1 MRATR
6 VALSAHQN
14 VFPKALAS
22 GPAAWTRTV
31 GDREWRSIRMTDIQS
46 TQRGGTTRP
55 VTASAA
61 TVIVWFHLRSPE
73 LSAEFER
80 MMAGDRD
87 VDLGSFDTVS
97 DWRLTRPV
105 NVPGQ
110 PSEPADYVLIAE
122 ITEVDRWELE
132 ASEQL
137 QRLAD
142 DVAHLVSDRRM
153 LVVERVL

>member
-1 MRATR
+1 MR
-6 VALSAHQN
+6 
-14 VFPKALAS
+14 
-22 GPAAWTRTV
+22 
-31 GDREWRSIRMTDIQS
+31 S
-46 TQRGGTTRP
+46 TQQGGAIPP
-55 VTASAA
+55 VTAGAA
-61 TVIVWFHLRSPE
+61 TLIVWFHLRSPE

-110 PSEPADYVLIAE
+110 TSEPADYVLIAE
-122 ITEVDRWELE
+122 ITEVDRWELQ
-132 ASEQL
+132 ASEQV

-142 DVAHLVSDRRM
+142 DIAHLVSTPRM
-153 LVVERVL
+153 LVVKRVL